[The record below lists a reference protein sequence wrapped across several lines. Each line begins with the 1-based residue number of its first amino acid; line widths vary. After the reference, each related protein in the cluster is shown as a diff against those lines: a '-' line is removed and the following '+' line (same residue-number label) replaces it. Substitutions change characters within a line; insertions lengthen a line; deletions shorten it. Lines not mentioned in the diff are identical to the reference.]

1 MPLIF
6 RYVFYLMSLGLA
18 FFLLHSCAQPVPLE
32 GGPKDETPPKIL
44 SSSPE
49 NFSTRFAEDR
59 IVLVFDEYID
69 VKSLEQDALIS
80 PPLKYPLEHKIK
92 GRQLT
97 IYIEDTLAANT
108 TYIFNWGNAIVDFNE
123 GNVLDS
129 SLYVFSTGDKIDSLE
144 IKGKLTGAR
153 DLAPSAEY
161 LVMLYKTD
169 EDSLPYKKRPYFLT
183 KSDEQGE
190 FNFKYLPPGEFK
202 IFALRDEDRSFTYNP
217 YVEEIGFL
225 DSMVVSGSED
235 YYEIK
240 TFKEHNP
247 KLRMKDFEEVH
258 YGHAYISFSN
268 PVDSFALVPIND
280 TEELPFVFEW
290 SEDRDSVNLWLVND
304 SLYDTLDYEMYA
316 DTLFDTLKM
325 RFKPREKFVDKK
337 SKESSVKFSLKA
349 DISGKLNFFDT
360 LFFRTNHPIAELKKE
375 GWLFSEGED
384 TLSFDSLL
392 DSGKL
397 TLGRDTAKAQKYF
410 YLSYDW
416 KQNTPY
422 KILITDSSVIDMF
435 GLSHDTLIT
444 DFSTTEEGDYGEFK
458 IDLDF
463 PPAEGQYILYLM
475 TEGDEVLKQRRVQAK
490 ETVVFKREKPGKY
503 KLRMLDD
510 RNKNGVWDP
519 GIYLK
524 GLQPEVILQHPEV
537 QEMRENWDLEVE
549 WIYLDQI
556 VQHEPEG
563 EEPEQE
569 GTPVQEE

>member
-6 RYVFYLMSLGLA
+6 RYVFYVLSLGLA
-18 FFLLHSCAQPVPLE
+18 LFLLHSCAQPVPLE

-129 SLYVFSTGDKIDSLE
+129 NLYVFSTGDEIDSLE

-169 EDSLPYKKRPYFLT
+169 EDSLPYKERPYFLT

-190 FNFKYLPPGEFK
+190 FNFKYLAPGEFK
-202 IFALRDEDRSFTYNP
+202 IFALNDEDRSFTYNP
-217 YVEEIGFL
+217 YIEEIGFL
-225 DSMVVSGSED
+225 DTLVISGAGD
-235 YYEIK
+235 YHEIK

-247 KLRMKDFEEVH
+247 KLSMNNFEEVH

-268 PVDSFALVPIND
+268 PVDSFALVPIDD

-290 SEDRDSVNLWLVND
+290 SENRDSVNLWLVND

-337 SKESSVKFSLKA
+337 SEESSVKFSLKA

-397 TLGRDTAKAQKYF
+397 TLGRDTAEAQKYF

-444 DFSTTEEGDYGEFK
+444 DFSTTEEDDYGEFK
-458 IDLDF
+458 INLDF
-463 PPAEGQYILYLM
+463 PRAEGQYILYLM

-490 ETVVFKREKPGKY
+490 ETVVFAREKPGKY

-510 RNKNGVWDP
+510 RNENGVWDP
-519 GIYLK
+519 GIYLE

-556 VQHEPEG
+556 VQDEPEG
-563 EEPEQE
+563 EESEQE
-569 GTPVQEE
+569 DSPTQEE